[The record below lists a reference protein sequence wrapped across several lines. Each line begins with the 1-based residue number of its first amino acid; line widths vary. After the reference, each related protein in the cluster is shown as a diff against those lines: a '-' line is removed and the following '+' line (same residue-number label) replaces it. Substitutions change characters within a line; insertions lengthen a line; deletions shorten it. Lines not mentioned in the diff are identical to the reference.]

1 MLRYYILLLAL
12 FSHNVLGRANK
23 RAIKGIL
30 FLKSFFFSWEVH
42 TCFSFTKYVF
52 RIQNRVF
59 LQQLDTHRIGYE
71 GMKFQKG
78 IKHILMKD
86 CVWLINPD
94 GLLLA
99 KLFLKIQDGY
109 ILKKFTTIVVVSRYF

>member
-1 MLRYYILLLAL
+1 MLRYFILLLAL

-23 RAIKGIL
+23 KAIKGIL
-30 FLKSFFFSWEVH
+30 FLKSFFFLGRYIS

-78 IKHILMKD
+78 TKPILMKD

-109 ILKKFTTIVVVSRYF
+109 ILKNFTTIVVVSK

>member
-1 MLRYYILLLAL
+1 MLRYFILLLAL

-30 FLKSFFFSWEVH
+30 FLKSFFFLGRYIQVSVLLNMHSE
-42 TCFSFTKYVF
+42 YV
-52 RIQNRVF
+52 QNRVF

-109 ILKKFTTIVVVSRYF
+109 ILKKIYNYSSSK